1 MMRSC
6 KRRERGVSLLEVLA
20 AMALFALVSSGIA
33 ALATQSMMRT
43 SQNRHATAAALLVQR
58 ELERIRALPYASV
71 AASGGSSSATVAG
84 QVFTLSTVVQP
95 DTPALNMSQITTT
108 ASWTGP
114 EGAKSY
120 AVRTIFTSVT
130 S

>member
-1 MMRSC
+1 MKR
-6 KRRERGVSLLEVLA
+6 RRERGVSLLEVLA

-33 ALATQSMMRT
+33 ALATQSMVRT
-43 SQNRHATAAALLVQR
+43 GQNRHATAAALLAQR
-58 ELERIRALPYASV
+58 EMERIRALPYASV
-71 AASGGSSSATVAG
+71 AASGGSSSATVNG
-84 QVFTLSTVVQP
+84 QTFTIATVIQT
-95 DTPALNMSQITTT
+95 DTPALNMSQITATV
-108 ASWTGP
+108 SWTGP

>member
-1 MMRSC
+1 
-6 KRRERGVSLLEVLA
+6 VSLLEVLA
-20 AMALFALVSSGIA
+20 AMALFALVASGVG
-33 ALATQSMMRT
+33 ALATQSMVRT
-43 SQNRHATAAALLVQR
+43 GQNRHATAAALLAQR

-71 AASGGSSSATVAG
+71 AAAGGSTSATIAG
-84 QVFTLSTVVQP
+84 QSFTVSSVVQP

-108 ASWTGP
+108 VSWTGP

>member
-1 MMRSC
+1 MT
-6 KRRERGVSLLEVLA
+6 
-20 AMALFALVSSGIA
+20 LFALVASGIA
-33 ALATQSMMRT
+33 ALATQSMVRT
-43 SQNRHATAAALLVQR
+43 SQNRHATAAALLAQR

-71 AASGGSSSATVAG
+71 GASGGSSS
-84 QVFTLSTVVQP
+84 STVQGQSFTINSVVQT
-95 DTPALNMSQITTT
+95 DTPAPNMSQITTT
-108 ASWTGP
+108 VSWTGP

>member
-1 MMRSC
+1 MKR
-6 KRRERGVSLLEVLA
+6 RRERGVSLLEMLT
-20 AMALFALVSSGIA
+20 AMTLFALVASGIA
-33 ALATQSMMRT
+33 ALATQSMVRT
-43 SQNRHATAAALLVQR
+43 GQNRHATAAALLAQR

-71 AASGGSSSATVAG
+71 SASGGSSSAIVQG
-84 QVFTLSTVVQP
+84 QNFTIDSVVQS

-108 ASWTGP
+108 VSWTGP